1 MSSSSSSSS
10 PPSPPRFSPRFAF
23 TTYLLSTLLCFFPS
37 LFFHH
42 VVVTAWVIPSPK
54 SIPPTITRRWA
65 SSPSSPNINNNND
78 DDVIPLI
85 QQPQQ
90 ARRVMKL
97 IEKMKTSMEAQDF
110 QRPLWEAIVYEATS
124 ITDGD
129 LKAGSLM
136 SNFVVS
142 QPTFEDAVIDFVA
155 NQLETPLFQATQ
167 IRNLFAEACLS
178 NPQMSSMWALDL
190 MAAAMRDKSQA
201 NAVSVLLFNKGF
213 HSLVTY
219 RVAHTLWYGGRDGLA
234 RYFQSLGSRTFG
246 SDIHPACKMGV
257 GIVVSSATGIVI
269 GETAVLGNDCMISH
283 DVTLGGTGKQ
293 SGDRHPKLGNGVFVG
308 AGATI
313 LGNIPIGD
321 GAVVNSGAVVTK
333 PVETFSRV
341 GGVPAKLI
349 AVFTPQA
356 DNFDIA
362 QRAYRAED
370 YATSDGCIT
379 KDVGMPQLYLD
390 YHKQN
395 GIR

>member
-65 SSPSSPNINNNND
+65 SSPSSPNINNNNEVIITTASNCPNINNNND

-201 NAVSVLLFNKGF
+201 NVVSVLLFNKG
-213 HSLVTY
+213 
-219 RVAHTLWYGGRDGLA
+219 
-234 RYFQSLGSRTFG
+234 
-246 SDIHPACKMGV
+246 
-257 GIVVSSATGIVI
+257 
-269 GETAVLGNDCMISH
+269 
-283 DVTLGGTGKQ
+283 GT
-293 SGDRHPKLGNGVFVG
+293 
-308 AGATI
+308 
-313 LGNIPIGD
+313 
-321 GAVVNSGAVVTK
+321 
-333 PVETFSRV
+333 
-341 GGVPAKLI
+341 
-349 AVFTPQA
+349 
-356 DNFDIA
+356 
-362 QRAYRAED
+362 
-370 YATSDGCIT
+370 
-379 KDVGMPQLYLD
+379 
-390 YHKQN
+390 
-395 GIR
+395 